1 MYDKCKLPPEVEEG
15 NKEYK
20 RKLCNLSRYRFQ
32 QLQSQ
37 MKWRINEGN
46 GVAIY
51 YIGVDDDGTIVKLN
65 TKDKKESLKNIKK
78 LASKVESYV
87 ESIEFKNYYEIVI
100 KKKFKII
107 DFSEKRIVFLGNS
120 DVGKSTLISVLCG
133 NEYDNG
139 EGSARLS
146 LFNHKHEMF
155 TGVTSSIS
163 IQTYD
168 IDSKK
173 IALIDLPGKLKY
185 KKTKYYG
192 LLSYDPELAVI
203 VIDHKTTFK
212 SIENMYKTLKFLKIP
227 IQFVYTKS
235 DLNDF
240 PKKIKVD
247 EIKNLISVSALNGTN
262 LDLLKEILKSE
273 NNYSSLNSNKYSNNQ
288 IELSKQLLDDSIIFQ
303 ISEVYYLLDLGLI
316 VSGILLSGELE
327 INQKMKLGPIKIGDS
342 MIYHEVIVNSIHC
355 YQTPYNRL
363 HQDHIGT
370 IVIKFKDSKVNLK
383 SIYNKISKS
392 TYLSNYKLNLKLELN
407 AKIKILSDSNIKE
420 NTHLNLF
427 LRNII
432 AEGEIVNIQEICQ
445 EEEFD
450 IKCKLILNKPAYIRN
465 YDKFIFDNN
474 FYKGYGTFYL
484 T

>member
-1 MYDKCKLPPEVEEG
+1 MDDKCKLPPEVEEG

-20 RKLCNLSRYRFQ
+20 RMLCSLSRYRFQ

-46 GVAIY
+46 GIAIY
-51 YIGVDDDGTIVKLN
+51 FIGVDDDGTIVKLS
-65 TKDKKESLKNIKK
+65 TKERKESLKNIKK
-78 LASKVESYV
+78 IALQINAYV
-87 ESIEFKNYYEIVI
+87 DSIEYKNYYEVVI
-100 KKKFKII
+100 KKKIKII
-107 DFSEKRIVFLGNS
+107 DFLEKRIVFLGNS

-133 NEYDNG
+133 NDYDNG

-155 TGVTSSIS
+155 TGITSSIS

-168 IDSKK
+168 IDNKK

-203 VIDHKTTFK
+203 VIDHKTTLK
-212 SIENMYKTLKFLKIP
+212 SIQDLYQILKFLNIP
-227 IQFVYTKS
+227 IQLVQTKS
-235 DLNDF
+235 DLNNST
-240 PKKIKVD
+240 KRLKLD
-247 EIKNLISVSALNGTN
+247 EIKDLINVSALDGTN
-262 LDLLKEILKSE
+262 LDLLKETLISE
-273 NNYSSLNSNKYSNNQ
+273 NNYSSTSKYPNSQ
-288 IELSKQLLDDSIIFQ
+288 IELSKQLLDDTIIFQ

-327 INQKMKLGPIKIGDS
+327 INQKMRLGPIKMGDS
-342 MIYHEVIVNSIHC
+342 MIYHEVIINSIHC
-355 YQTPYNRL
+355 YQTPYNKL

-383 SIYNKISKS
+383 SVYNKISKS
-392 TYLSNYKLNLKLELN
+392 TYLANHELDLKLELN
-407 AKIKILSDSNIKE
+407 AKIKILSESKIKE

-427 LRNII
+427 FRNII
-432 AEGEIVNIQEICQ
+432 TEGEVINVEEINNPD
-445 EEEFD
+445 FD
-450 IKCKLILNKPAYIRN
+450 IKCKIILNKPTFVRN

-474 FYKGYGTFYL
+474 CFKGYGLFY
-484 T
+484 